1 MIVEY
6 MKKTDTY
13 KESKKKIDKEFKNFC
28 CDNMTIT
35 IIVAIILTIVFC
47 FHGVKPIFNWVSEP
61 QETFGWISLAVIA
74 DCFAICLVFF
84 ISLFIG
90 DIINTI
96 CAWIYYRIKLE
107 NTISTVDVYNK
118 IEREYRQHAD
128 EIFRKFITYTKDEY
142 FLGEKPALRYSR
154 K

>member
-6 MKKTDTY
+6 MKKTNTY
-13 KESKKKIDKEFKNFC
+13 KESKKKIDEEFKHFC

-47 FHGVKPIFNWVSEP
+47 FHGVSPIFKWVSEP
-61 QETFGWISLAVIA
+61 QETFGWIILGVIV
-74 DCFAICLVFF
+74 DCFAICIVFF

-96 CAWIYYRIKLE
+96 CAWIYYRLKLE
-107 NTISTVDVYNK
+107 NTISSANVYDK

-142 FLGEKPALRYSR
+142 FLDKKPALRYSR